1 MRDLSENEYLSSP
14 SISSNANAI
23 DNIYLGATFDSYLIV
38 NNDSTLVARDISI
51 KAELQTS
58 SQRLQLADTNSKP
71 IPTVEPHETCEFVIR
86 HEIKEL
92 GIHNLVCTVQYA
104 TEEGF
109 GRYFRKYY
117 RFRVLNP
124 FAVKTKVNNMG
135 DGTVFLE
142 VQIQNVAERLM
153 YLEKMSFEPC
163 DVFKYKDLNYVVSDE
178 EITEKE

>member
-1 MRDLSENEYLSSP
+1 MSTFSGNANIVIEHPHEIQHFLSLKVMRQSNFLTNKETEKTTQNETLDSKGSSSRIHMRDLSENEYLSSP

-86 HEIKEL
+86 HEIKE
-92 GIHNLVCTVQYA
+92 
-104 TEEGF
+104 
-109 GRYFRKYY
+109 
-117 RFRVLNP
+117 
-124 FAVKTKVNNMG
+124 
-135 DGTVFLE
+135 
-142 VQIQNVAERLM
+142 
-153 YLEKMSFEPC
+153 
-163 DVFKYKDLNYVVSDE
+163 
-178 EITEKE
+178 